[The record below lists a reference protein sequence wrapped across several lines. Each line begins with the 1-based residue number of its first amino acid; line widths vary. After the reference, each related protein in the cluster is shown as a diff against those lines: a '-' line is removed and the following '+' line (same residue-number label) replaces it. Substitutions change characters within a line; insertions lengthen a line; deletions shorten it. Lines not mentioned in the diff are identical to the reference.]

1 MPRPTQPLASGPT
14 TGPGDLLAVIS
25 IISGAIVL
33 FGAYL
38 FFLGSLYSYYYYA
51 AFGISARLLDA
62 PANTVL
68 RDAYYPISK
77 ALGLHTVTA
86 VCFTS
91 IIVAL
96 LVLFSLHV
104 VSTRR
109 QLAVR
114 LAALILLVP
123 LFSFTVEMAKE
134 AAAARVKIPL
144 SDVRNPVCV
153 YLKKDSTDA
162 MPRGFLERDNRRC
175 NLEMLAETRD
185 LLFLLDLSTVPQS
198 GHPGHVFVLRRDEVD
213 LIDTNFFH

>member
-1 MPRPTQPLASGPT
+1 MPRTQPLASDPT
-14 TGPGDLLAVIS
+14 TGPSDLLALIS

-33 FGAYL
+33 FAAYL

-62 PANTVL
+62 SANTIL
-68 RDAYYPISK
+68 RDAYYPISQ

-86 VCFTS
+86 LSYTS

-104 VSTRR
+104 VSARR

-123 LFSFTVEMAKE
+123 LFSLSVEMAKE

-144 SDVRNPVCV
+144 ADVRNPVCV

-162 MPRGFLERDNRRC
+162 MPRGFLENDNCRC
-175 NLEMLAETRD
+175 NLEVLAETRE
-185 LLFLLDLSTVPQS
+185 LLFLLDLSNLPQS
-198 GHPGHVFVLRRDEVD
+198 GHPGHVFALRRDEVA
-213 LIDTNFFH
+213 LIDTAFFH